1 MTNEEGLGAIQFA
14 TAGKHVDIVRYLSE
28 ISSGSLLSESS
39 GFGFNSLHR
48 AAISGSLET
57 IKLLLSENVNPD
69 GPILSV
75 ESRAHNGNSV
85 MHLAAQYG
93 SLETVLYLIEQH
105 DAQVNIQN
113 DYDLTPLHFACIG

>member
-1 MTNEEGLGAIQFA
+1 M
-14 TAGKHVDIVRYLSE
+14 RYLSE

-57 IKLLLSENVNPD
+57 IKLLLSESINPD

-75 ESRAHNGNSV
+75 DSRAHNGNSV

-93 SLETVLYLIEQH
+93 SLEIVLYLIEQH